1 MCSILLKF
9 QLSGTYIF
17 YDVASIWGDFLSEKI
32 YTIKDLSKMTGIKIT
47 TIRKY
52 ENDFNL
58 KIPRNEMRHRY
69 YTDREIAIYRQIK
82 KMKDKGASTE
92 LIKNILEKSVDVIEQ
107 KEQAMELVT
116 IDRLTG
122 AELKEVMIKQV
133 GNIMQEREEN
143 LKREFERMLLDQE
156 QKIREQIKAENQ
168 KLMNYIEEK
177 RQENKGFW
185 SKLFRN

>member
-1 MCSILLKF
+1 M
-9 QLSGTYIF
+9 
-17 YDVASIWGDFLSEKI
+17 GDKI
-32 YTIKDLSKMTGIKIT
+32 YSIKDLSKMTGIKIT

-52 ENDFNL
+52 ENDFDL
-58 KIPRNEMRHRY
+58 VIPRNEMGHRY
-69 YTDREIAIYRQIK
+69 YTDKEIAVYKQIK

-122 AELKEVMIKQV
+122 AELKEVMLKQM
-133 GNIMQEREEN
+133 GDIMQEREEN
-143 LKREFERMLLDQE
+143 LKREFERMLQDQE

-168 KLMNYIEEK
+168 RLMDYIEEK
-177 RQENKGFW
+177 RQEKKGFW
-185 SKLFRN
+185 SKFLGR